1 MIKTSLPLRRQR
13 TPLVRVLLSA
23 SLVAAMTNA
32 AAQAPGTLDPSFG
45 IGGRV
50 LTHAGAA
57 NDRLHA
63 LLTLEDDSVV
73 AVGQTTRTHP
83 AGGSTVDVM
92 LVRYRPDGLL
102 DGSFG
107 NGGFAGIDG
116 SRTADIGYA
125 LARLADGSLL
135 AAGKFGD
142 GGPAYSD
149 FGVARLTADGQLDA
163 SFGVGGIAHVNLAPT
178 SGWNDNASAVA
189 VQSTGK
195 IVLGGVAYAVEGAS
209 TYPRF
214 GLVRFHANGA
224 LDTSFGNNGSLIVPS
239 PVAAGVDYLTAI
251 ARLPDGRLPADDAI
265 VAVGHTHVGNTAI
278 VLRYTADGHPDPNF
292 GSGGRVLLN
301 AAVSG
306 GVHTGLSTITA
317 AVMQPDGR
325 LILVG
330 QGTDRGFAFIRLLAD
345 GTLDPSFGTN
355 GRAHVKFT
363 GATLYDEP
371 FSVTL
376 QGNGKIVAGG
386 YAALNANDF
395 AVARLLAN
403 GTPDPGFGDGQGRA
417 VANFSTQTD
426 RAAGV
431 AVAPSGAIV
440 LAGYAQIGSAG
451 LAEDFALARFFGD
464 SDLIFRNGFQLP

>member
-1 MIKTSLPLRRQR
+1 MTRTFLSQRPRRAS
-13 TPLVRVLLSA
+13 LVRALLGA
-23 SLVAAMTNA
+23 SLVAGMANA
-32 AAQAPGTLDPSFG
+32 AAQAPGTLDPGFG

-50 LTHAGAA
+50 LTNSGAA

-63 LLTLEDDSVV
+63 LLALDDGSVV

-92 LVRYRPDGLL
+92 LARYRADGVP

-107 NGGFAGIDG
+107 SGGFTGIDS

-125 LARLADGSLL
+125 LARLSDGSLL
-135 AAGKFGD
+135 VAGKFGD

-149 FGVARLTADGQLDA
+149 FGVAKLSADGQLDA
-163 SFGVGGIAHVNLAPT
+163 GFGAGGIAHVNLAPT
-178 SGWNDNASAVA
+178 STWNDNASAVA

-195 IVLGGVAYAVEGAS
+195 IVLGGVAYATEGAT

-214 GLVRFHANGA
+214 GLVRFHANGT
-224 LDTSFGNNGSLIVPS
+224 LDTGFGNNGSLIVPS
-239 PVAAGVDYLTAI
+239 PMAAGVDYLTAI

-265 VAVGHTHVGNTAI
+265 IAVGHTAAGNTAI
-278 VLRYTADGHPDPNF
+278 VLRYSADGQPDPGF
-292 GSGGRVLLN
+292 GSGGRVLLS
-301 AAVSG
+301 AAVNG

-330 QGTDRGFAFIRLLAD
+330 QGTDRGFAFIRLLAS
-345 GTLDPSFGTN
+345 GAPDPGFGTN

-386 YAALNANDF
+386 YAALNENDF
-395 AVARLLAN
+395 AVARLLAD

-417 VANFSTQTD
+417 VTSLSTRTD

-431 AVAPSGAIV
+431 AVAPGGAIV

-451 LAEDFALARFFGD
+451 QAEDFALARFFGD
-464 SDLIFRNGFQLP
+464 SDLIFRNGFELP

>member
-1 MIKTSLPLRRQR
+1 MTQRILSMRQRRTSL
-13 TPLVRVLLSA
+13 VGILLGA
-23 SLVAAMTNA
+23 SLIAAMIPA
-32 AAQAPGTLDPSFG
+32 AAQTPGTLDPGFG
-45 IGGRV
+45 TDGRV
-50 LTHAGAA
+50 LTNTGAA

-63 LLTLEDDSVV
+63 LLTLPDDSVV
-73 AVGQTTRTHP
+73 ALGQTTRTHA

-92 LVRYRPDGLL
+92 LMRYHPDGQI
-102 DGSFG
+102 DSSFG
-107 NGGFAGIDG
+107 IGGFVGID
-116 SRTADIGYA
+116 SSHTADIGYA

-149 FGVARLTADGQLDA
+149 FGVAKLTANGQLDTG
-163 SFGVGGIAHVNLAPT
+163 FGVGGIAHVNLAPT
-178 SGWNDNASAVA
+178 SAWNDNASAIA

-195 IVLGGVAYAVEGAS
+195 IVLGGVAYALDGVT

-224 LDTSFGNNGSLIVPS
+224 LDTSFGNSGSLIVPS
-239 PVAAGVDYLTAI
+239 PMAAGVDYLTAI

-265 VAVGHTHVGNTAI
+265 IAVGPTPASNTAI
-278 VLRYTADGHPDPNF
+278 GLRYTADGQPATSF
-292 GSGGRVLLN
+292 GSGGRVRLG
-301 AAVSG
+301 AAGSG
-306 GVHTGLSTITA
+306 GVHTGLSISIA

-330 QGTDRGFAFIRLLAD
+330 RGTDRGFAFIRLLAN
-345 GTLDPSFGTN
+345 GTLDPGFGIN
-355 GRAHVKFT
+355 GRAHVRFT

-371 FSVTL
+371 YSVTV

-386 YAALNANDF
+386 YAAFNENDF
-395 AVARLLAN
+395 AVARLLAD

-417 VANFSTQTD
+417 VASFSTRPD
-426 RAAGV
+426 RAEGV
-431 AVAPSGAIV
+431 AVTPGGAIV

-451 LAEDFALARFFGD
+451 QAEDFALARFFGD
-464 SDLIFRNGFQLP
+464 SDLIFRDGFELP